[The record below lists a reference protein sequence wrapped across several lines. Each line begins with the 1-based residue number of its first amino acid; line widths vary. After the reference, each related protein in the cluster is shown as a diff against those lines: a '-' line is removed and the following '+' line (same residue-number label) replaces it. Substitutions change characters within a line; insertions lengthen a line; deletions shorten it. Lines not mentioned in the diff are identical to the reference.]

1 MEEIFQIWN
10 DHLLKGIMLYTQ
22 LSNCMDFS
30 NMHGY
35 KRKFE
40 YESIEAFYTKKYF
53 ERYFINHYDK
63 MLKDNNVENI
73 NIIPNEYSI
82 YKRDA
87 ITRDFKKQYIKESLS
102 KVKKYYQD
110 TISFLNTAI
119 KKATEENQ
127 MQDIEIFKKQLE
139 CYNCRLKKM
148 NRHLIKLNDI
158 NYDINLI
165 ETLIQPDIHE
175 KYKKKEEEFK
185 WSF

>member
-1 MEEIFQIWN
+1 MSSFNGFYNPNQAMINQ
-10 DHLLKGIMLYTQ
+10 LLRQKDNIDNMLNQYSQPQQPIQNIINT
-22 LSNCMDFS
+22 
-30 NMHGY
+30 GVGTE
-35 KRKFE
+35 FE
-40 YESIEAFYTKKYF
+40 AKV
-53 ERYFINHYDK
+53 
-63 MLKDNNVENI
+63 LKDNNVENI

-139 CYNCRLKKM
+139 CYDCRLKKI

-158 NYDINLI
+158 NYDINSI
-165 ETLIQPDIHE
+165 ETFMQPDIHE